1 MSFRLLN
8 LGALLLA
15 ITTPLA
21 LADEE
26 DGLFADFE
34 TNLGNFTVQLEFEK
48 VPRTVANFV
57 GLAEGS
63 RPWIDAGS
71 RNSNDPNDL
80 GTGTVHENTPFYDG
94 LIFHRVIDGFMIQ
107 GGSRNGFGTDG
118 PGYTFVD
125 EFDPELRHD
134 GPYVLSMANAGP
146 NTNGSQF
153 FITVAPTPHLDDGHS
168 VFGLVVDGQNVVDG
182 IGLVDTDANDRPL
195 EPVVM
200 ETVSIR
206 RVGAAAE
213 AFDVNAWQLPEPR
226 ATTDE
231 LLVIPN
237 QLVESQAELGP
248 GEVVMV
254 WGTANFNGWQYF
266 GQLYQPVNTQPFTGI
281 NFDNASTQ
289 RAFYHVPIVRYPDAM
304 GPADF
309 RNTSFTFEFNDTVI
323 TQTVSSNGVDG
334 VAVVDQGGEG
344 DPVTV
349 DSDVVDYLSEP
360 HRIQIIFVAEEPDA
374 PFYGLYYTMNLDS
387 IDGNGVATGRLRV
400 DRFTNQWVFLGNGT
414 FTMELPPPP

>member
-26 DGLFADFE
+26 EGLFADFE

-63 RPWIDAGS
+63 RPWIDVA
-71 RNSNDPNDL
+71 
-80 GTGTVHENTPFYDG
+80 TGAVHERKPFYDG
-94 LIFHRVIDGFMIQ
+94 LTFHRVIDDFMIQ
-107 GGSRNGFGTDG
+107 GGSRNGLGTDG
-118 PGYTFVD
+118 PGYTFPD
-125 EFDPELRHD
+125 EFDPDLRHNV
-134 GPYVLSMANAGP
+134 PYVLSMANSGP

-153 FITVAPTPHLDDGHS
+153 FVTLGPTPHLDDGHS
-168 VFGLVVDGQNVVDG
+168 VFGLVVNGNEVVDA
-182 IGLVDTDANDRPL
+182 IGSVDTDANDRPVDS
-195 EPVVM
+195 VVIH
-200 ETVSIR
+200 TVRIR
-206 RVGAAAE
+206 RAGAAAE
-213 AFDVNAWQLPEPR
+213 AFDVNAWQLPEAR
-226 ATTDE
+226 GTTDE

-237 QLVESQAELGP
+237 QLVESQTELGP
-248 GEVVMV
+248 GEIVQV
-254 WGTANFNGWQYF
+254 WGSQNSTSWQYF

-289 RAFYHVPIVRYPDAM
+289 RAFYHIPIVRYPDAM

-400 DRFTNQWVFLGNGT
+400 DQFNESLNQWQFLANGT